1 MDAIPVLNWYEHG
14 KGESTIG
21 CQDDVGRVIDV
32 YIDRAGSVVWYNLNI
47 VRLSIV
53 SARR

>member
-1 MDAIPVLNWYEHG
+1 MDAIPVLNWYDHG

-21 CQDDVGRVIDV
+21 RQEDVGRVIDV
-32 YIDRAGSVVWYNLNI
+32 YIDRAGSVVWYNLSI
-47 VRLSIV
+47 VRLSVV